1 MLAGLARAR
10 MKAKHAALVEAL
22 TGRFDEHHA
31 ELARKLLDQIDG
43 LTTQIEMLTARID
56 QLIAAVPAA
65 AAPTAPT
72 GPATSTGEGEGEGT
86 GNGAGQAKR
95 GAQDASG
102 GGEQDA
108 RVLSALERR
117 GGH

>member
-31 ELARKLLDQIDG
+31 ELARMLLDQIDG

-72 GPATSTGEGEGEGT
+72 GPATSTGEGEGT

-95 GAQDASG
+95 GAQDRGG
-102 GGEQDA
+102 GGERDA
-108 RVLSALERR
+108 RVLSALERL